1 MGELMLFWDVIL
13 GWIWI
18 SPPDNPTGPA

>member
-13 GWIWI
+13 GWIWVN
-18 SPPDNPTGPA
+18 PPDNPTGPA